1 VWLSLGWPSWAHG
14 GKLVSLDGLPGSQT
28 VAIIAPLKRW
38 EREGTVESIERKPKV
53 EGPMRI
59 LLVDDDES
67 ALSLLEE
74 VLETRGYA
82 STLATSGAQALALL
96 GSGPA
101 FCSAVMD
108 LRMPD
113 LDGLTVLRRFRQ
125 NGGQTPIIMLSGA
138 GEADLVVKAMRSG
151 ATDYLTK
158 PLIVE
163 ELVEAL
169 ARVQRTELLPAEA
182 APAVAPWAEPAPLVF
197 ETISASPPMRKV
209 WEMVDRVAATDVP
222 ILIRGESGVG
232 KEIVAREL
240 HRRSPRITKTFVKIN
255 CAALPGELLESE
267 LFGHERGAFTG
278 ATAEKPGKFELA
290 DGGTLFLDEIG
301 EMDIRLQSKLLA
313 VLQDQEF
320 YRVGGKRSL
329 KVDVR
334 VVVATNRDLEVAI
347 RQGLFREDL
356 YYRLNVVA
364 VHVAPLR
371 ERREDIRPLVNHF
384 VSKYG
389 NRYRPEAKM
398 GLSDGLM
405 QRLLEHAWPG
415 NVRELENVVR
425 RFIVLGDEEAILSE
439 LVAHGP
445 VLPGAPI
452 LEEEPGLKDISRRAA
467 MLAERDYI
475 QIALQRTGWN
485 KRKAALRLKIS
496 YKALLYKIKE
506 CGIADPRSRA

>member
-1 VWLSLGWPSWAHG
+1 M
-14 GKLVSLDGLPGSQT
+14 GKCEV
-28 VAIIAPLKRW
+28 I
-38 EREGTVESIERKPKV
+38 VESAESRPGA
-53 EGPMRI
+53 EGPMQI
-59 LLVDDDES
+59 LLVDDEES
-67 ALSLLEE
+67 ALSLLKEI
-74 VLETRGYA
+74 LESRGYPV
-82 STLATSGAQALALL
+82 TLATSGAQALALL
-96 GSGPA
+96 STGPV
-101 FCSAVMD
+101 FGSAVMD

-113 LDGLTVLRRFRQ
+113 IDGLTVLRRFRQ
-125 NGGQTPIIMLSGA
+125 TGGQTPIIMLSGA
-138 GEADLVVKAMRSG
+138 GEADLVVKAMRAG

-158 PLIVE
+158 PIAID
-163 ELVEAL
+163 ELFEAL
-169 ARVQRTELLPAEA
+169 ARVQRAE
-182 APAVAPWAEPAPLVF
+182 PKLAEPAPVVVPRS
-197 ETISASPPMRKV
+197 EPAPMDAEWISASPPMRRV
-209 WEMVDRVAATDVP
+209 WEMIDRVAATDVP
-222 ILIRGESGVG
+222 ILICGESGVG

-240 HRRSPRITKTFVKIN
+240 HRRSPRLTKSFVKIN

-364 VHVAPLR
+364 VRVAPLR
-371 ERREDIRPLVNHF
+371 ERREDIRPLVNFF

-389 NRYRPEAKM
+389 TRYRPEATT
-398 GLSDGLM
+398 GLSDGLL
-405 QRLLEHAWPG
+405 QRFLEHAWPG

-425 RFIVLGDEEAILSE
+425 RFVVLGDEEAILSE
-439 LVAHGP
+439 LAAHGP

-467 MLAERDYI
+467 MLAERDFI

-506 CGIADPRSRA
+506 CGIADPRDRA